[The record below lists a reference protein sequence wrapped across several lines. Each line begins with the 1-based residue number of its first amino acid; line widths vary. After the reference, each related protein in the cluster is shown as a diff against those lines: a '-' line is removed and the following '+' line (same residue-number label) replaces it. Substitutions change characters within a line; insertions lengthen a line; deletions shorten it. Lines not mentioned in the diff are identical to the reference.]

1 MNMKLNKKKYFVGLD
16 IGTSKICALIAE
28 NINNEKLKVKPKNIV
43 EKKIKAKF
51 KDGVLNITI
60 PKAEEVK
67 PSVQQIAIS

>member
-1 MNMKLNKKKYFVGLD
+1 MKPAFIIINIAVNWKNNFWG
-16 IGTSKICALIAE
+16 ALRPTKSSIRPP
-28 NINNEKLKVKPKNIV
+28 ITKNIV